1 MTLSSDEIVIC
12 NQALDRIASKN
23 FTYATQATDIEGIKC
38 SNIYEQTRDS
48 LLRSYNWPFARAR
61 AELDIVQTLTLDS
74 SPVSA
79 WSAGATITG
88 MTSYA
93 TATIISAT
101 SDVEY
106 EIAYLS
112 DDFDDAEFLTDG
124 DVEVVAWEG
133 IPLEY
138 EDETVLWY
146 DTGNDVQCGTGY
158 PDVADSTPA
167 FEWDYK
173 YLLPEDYIRL
183 TGNYTITDDS
193 EPTERCTVEGGYLLS
208 NDNEAEIRY
217 VKKVTDPDDF
227 DPLFTEVLIL
237 TLAKKLIAPLAGTK
251 SPSLVEEIGRELSYA
266 TAKARTVCGT
276 EVNTTGASKWN
287 NARYGSGKV

>member
-1 MTLSSDEIVIC
+1 MTLSADEIVIC
-12 NQALDRIASKN
+12 NQALDRLASKN
-23 FTYATQATDIEGIKC
+23 FTYATQTTATEGLKC

-48 LLRSYNWPFARAR
+48 LLRSFNWPFARDR
-61 AELDIVQTLTLDS
+61 AELDVVQTLTLDK

-93 TATIISAT
+93 TATIISVT

-112 DDFDDAEFLTDG
+112 DDFEDAEFLTDG

-138 EDETVLWY
+138 EDEDVLWY
-146 DTGNDVQCGTGY
+146 DTGNDVQCETDY
-158 PDVADSTPA
+158 PDVDDSTPD

-173 YLLPEDYIRL
+173 FLLPDDYLCL
-183 TGNYTITDDS
+183 TGNYTLTDNS
-193 EPTERCTVEGGYLLS
+193 EPTERCTVEGNFLLS
-208 NDNEAEIRY
+208 NDDEAEIRY
-217 VKKVTDPDDF
+217 IKKVTDQDDF
-227 DPLFTEVLIL
+227 DPLFTEILIL
-237 TLAKKLIAPLAGTK
+237 TLAKKLVPALAGTK
-251 SPSLVEEIGRELSYA
+251 SPTLVEDIKNDLKA
-266 TAKARTVCGT
+266 ALAKARSVCKA
-276 EVNTTGASKWN
+276 EVDTSGASKWN